1 MRLFRR
7 TKPNN
12 SPVLIVDSLGISDR
26 IDEASARDALPSL
39 ADELDSQFHRFRAKV
54 PHALVLVTRR
64 RVFGTREFSTLR
76 FNDMFVLFSER
87 SLPEPALRY
96 MVSGLILYHQLLI
109 AGFVPRGGLGFG
121 TVLRRKDMVLG
132 TGFLDAYRMAEK
144 RSDEIRNVCAFA
156 ISPSF
161 LAHTTN
167 SEHSY
172 RLLCLYKDHFF
183 LNPRALTDPDMGK
196 FDNRRIL
203 SLLRQA
209 GANPEKLEAT
219 RDFLENL
226 EDYDDALL
234 PGSRSRS
241 LTGWAPSD
249 RDIGQE

>member
-1 MRLFRR
+1 MRLLRR
-7 TKPNN
+7 TKPSN
-12 SPVLIVDSLGISDR
+12 SPVLIVDSLGSSHR
-26 IDEASARDALPSL
+26 IEASDGDDLSSL
-39 ADELDSQFHRFRAKV
+39 ADELDGQFHRFQAKV
-54 PHALVLVTRR
+54 PHALVVVTRR

-87 SLPEPALRY
+87 PLPEPALRY

-109 AGFVPRGGLGFG
+109 SGVIPRGGLGFG
-121 TVLRRKDMVLG
+121 PVLRRRDMLLG
-132 TGFLDAYRMAEK
+132 VGFLDAYRMAEK

-161 LAHTTN
+161 FRHITN

-183 LNPRALTDPDMGK
+183 LNPRSLTDPDMGK
-196 FDNRRIL
+196 FDNKRIL
-203 SLLRQA
+203 SLLRQS

-226 EDYDDALL
+226 EDYDAAML
-234 PGSRSRS
+234 PGSRCRS
-241 LTGWAPSD
+241 LTGWVPHD
-249 RDIGQE
+249 PDNGQK

>member
-1 MRLFRR
+1 MRLLRR

-12 SPVLIVDSLGISDR
+12 SPVLIVDSLGMGQR
-26 IDEASARDALPSL
+26 IEASAEDDLSSL
-39 ADELDSQFHRFRAKV
+39 ADELDSQFHRFQAKV
-54 PHALVLVTRR
+54 PHALVVVTRQ

-87 SLPEPALRY
+87 PLPEPALRY

-109 AGFVPRGGLGFG
+109 AGSIPRGGLGFG
-121 TVLRRKDMVLG
+121 AVLRKRDMVLG

-161 LAHTTN
+161 LAHITN

-172 RLLCLYKDHFF
+172 RLLCLYNNHFF
-183 LNPRALTDPDMGK
+183 LNPRSLTDPDMGK
-196 FDNRRIL
+196 FDNSRIL
-203 SLLRQA
+203 SLLRQS

-219 RDFLENL
+219 RHFLENL
-226 EDYDDALL
+226 EDYDAAML

-241 LTGWAPSD
+241 LTGWVPLD
-249 RDIGQE
+249 QDTGQK